1 MAESIVQVTEGV
13 GKKFHT
19 WSRVVSAQTVEQQF
33 VLPGEFVYA
42 TYTVVASLI
51 SVATAADHLLQIMAG
66 ASLNVRIRRIYV
78 RQAAAVT
85 AASSSGIDVV
95 RLTTAGTGGTAVTP
109 RPLDTADAAAGCT
122 AQTLPTAKGTEGS
135 IVLEDRIGLIQTQPV
150 VDTAKMEW
158 RQSPNAKPLIIP
170 AGVAN
175 GIAIKN
181 LNANAGASV
190 TITVELVETAY
201 L

>member
-135 IVLEDRIGLIQTQPV
+135 IVIEDRIGLIQTQPV